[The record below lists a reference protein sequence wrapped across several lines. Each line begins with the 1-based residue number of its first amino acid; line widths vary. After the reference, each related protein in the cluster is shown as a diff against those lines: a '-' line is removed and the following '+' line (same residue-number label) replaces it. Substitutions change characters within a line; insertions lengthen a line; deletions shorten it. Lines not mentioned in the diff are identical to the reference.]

1 MAEYAM
7 CILNMFLSY
16 EKCFMAN
23 YNENYSSRDFQNVV
37 GHFVFSKIEVE
48 NRKVVQIRN
57 FKEPLFV
64 IHEH

>member
-7 CILNMFLSY
+7 CILNMFLLF
-16 EKCFMAN
+16 EK
-23 YNENYSSRDFQNVV
+23 SSRDFQNVV